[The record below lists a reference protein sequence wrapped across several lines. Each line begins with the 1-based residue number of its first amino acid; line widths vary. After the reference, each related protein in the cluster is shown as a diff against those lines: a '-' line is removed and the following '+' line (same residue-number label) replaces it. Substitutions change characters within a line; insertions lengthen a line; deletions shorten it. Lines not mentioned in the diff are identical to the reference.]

1 MACIGAAIDFR
12 PALLQPAH
20 RACNL
25 RTAPATCAPRLQP
38 ARRAASGL
46 IPATCAPQ

>member
-1 MACIGAAIDFR
+1 VACIGAAIDFR

-25 RTAPATCAPRLQP
+25 RTAPRLQP
-38 ARRAASGL
+38 PRRAASGL

>member
-25 RTAPATCAPRLQP
+25 RTAPATCAPR
-38 ARRAASGL
+38 RAASGL